1 MPMYRYPRARP
12 ACAMVSIEPAPS
24 LHVECICKSPLYCFA
39 QLGLL
44 ERILRAWASVRKLR
58 RKAGGSVFD
67 GGFSHHRRSSR
78 SRKGPT
84 AGSSCNDSSPA
95 RRASTSFGQRN
106 AAREAFR
113 KARCKCPVACSAS
126 KASHSAISAL
136 EIAKVSARGR
146 FTADRFEFQSACLGF
161 IRLRGLSASTQ
172 RCHYC
177 NLTSLGNRPPALLR
191 FLRWHFHVLSAEM
204 PP

>member
-1 MPMYRYPRARP
+1 MA
-12 ACAMVSIEPAPS
+12 SIEPAPS
-24 LHVECICKSPLYCFA
+24 LQVECICRSPLYCFA
-39 QLGLL
+39 HSGLL
-44 ERILRAWASVRKLR
+44 ERILRAWASVRKLSR
-58 RKAGGSVFD
+58 RSGGSFLD
-67 GGFSHHRRSSR
+67 GGLSHQRRSSR

-84 AGSSCNDSSPA
+84 AGSSCNDSPLA
-95 RRASTSFGQRN
+95 RIASTSFGQRN

-136 EIAKVSARGR
+136 VIAKVSARGR
-146 FTADRFEFQSACLGF
+146 STPDRFEFRSACLGF
-161 IRLRGLSASTQ
+161 IRLRGLSASSQ

-204 PP
+204 